1 MKKFAMF
8 AFNGDPMCFI
18 HVLIN
23 ALDLKEKGHDVAL
36 VIEGSSVR
44 LTSLLS
50 DGAGLEE
57 FKAAKPEMYKMI
69 SGAFAQVKDAGLIS
83 CVCRACATQLGAVEA
98 VEAAG
103 LPFCAELKG
112 HPSMARY
119 IAEGYEILTF

>member
-50 DGAGLEE
+50 DGAGL
-57 FKAAKPEMYKMI
+57 
-69 SGAFAQVKDAGLIS
+69 GGVQGRQTGNV
-83 CVCRACATQLGAVEA
+83 
-98 VEAAG
+98 
-103 LPFCAELKG
+103 
-112 HPSMARY
+112 
-119 IAEGYEILTF
+119 